1 MRCVLGLLCRAV
13 VVIVLAAGPL
23 WAHPLAPALLE
34 VHERDG
40 GRVEVGWKV
49 PLLRPRGVDLAPV
62 LPDRCHDLGPRTVAR
77 DDTGVWTRWTAHCGP
92 GGLVGARLGA
102 SGFGAVGIGALVRVT
117 LVDGRVVQGVVTL
130 ARPLLLVPPRPS
142 VLAVARDYVR
152 LGVEHILTGPD
163 HLLFV
168 FGLLLLAGSV
178 RRLVGTVTAFT
189 AGHSVTLT
197 LAALGLVALPSQPIE
212 VGIATTVLALAVE
225 LARPPGPTLM
235 RRRPWA
241 MAASFGLL
249 HGLGFAAALREA
261 GLPAG
266 DIPLALVSFNTGI
279 ELGQLA
285 FVLGV
290 LALGAVFGRVARTA
304 VPAWAYRVPVYVM
317 GSLAASWWLER
328 TWVLVR

>member
-1 MRCVLGLLCRAV
+1 MLRLLARAAV
-13 VVIVLAAGPL
+13 AVALALAAGPL
-23 WAHPLAPALLE
+23 WAHPLAPGLLE
-34 VHERDG
+34 VRERDG

-49 PLLRPRGVDLAPV
+49 PLLRPRGVALVPV
-62 LPDRCHDLGPRTVAR
+62 LPERCHDLGPRTVAR
-77 DDTGVWTRWTAHCGP
+77 DDTGVWTRWTADCGP
-92 GGLVGARLGA
+92 GGLVGARFGA
-102 SGFGAVGIGALVRVT
+102 TGFGAVGIGVLVRVT
-117 LVDGRVVQGVVTL
+117 LADGRVVQGVVTR
-130 ARPLLLVPPRPS
+130 ARPLLAVPPRPA
-142 VLAVARDYVR
+142 VLAVVRDYVR

-178 RRLVGTVTAFT
+178 RRLVATVTAFT

-197 LAALGLVALPSQPIE
+197 LAALGLVDLPSGPIE

-266 DIPLALVSFNTGI
+266 EIPLALFAFNSGI

-285 FVLGV
+285 FVLAV
-290 LALGAVFGRVARTA
+290 LALAVAVGRVRVT
-304 VPAWAYRVPVYVM
+304 VPAWMHRVPVYAM

-328 TWVLVR
+328 TWALLR